1 MKKVKELLTKNKKI
15 TVCAVGILCVLV
27 VAGISLLFS
36 NRAADI
42 KRSQNLLA
50 DAKKEIENLKKEISA
65 PDRDTFITIDNKVVV
80 GFVEIKSLDINYPVM
95 NAFNDNTYNYSMC
108 RTGNKMPWDIE
119 GMTIYGID
127 SFTDSLNDMKDGET
141 LTFEDL
147 AGEKHEYRYD
157 KNYAENNADNNVKN
171 YNDYGIKIC
180 NVDKNGKEKKCFWFV
195 KK

>member
-42 KRSQNLLA
+42 KRSQNLLT

>member
-1 MKKVKELLTKNKKI
+1 
-15 TVCAVGILCVLV
+15 
-27 VAGISLLFS
+27 
-36 NRAADI
+36 
-42 KRSQNLLA
+42 
-50 DAKKEIENLKKEISA
+50 
-65 PDRDTFITIDNKVVV
+65 
-80 GFVEIKSLDINYPVM
+80 
-95 NAFNDNTYNYSMC
+95 
-108 RTGNKMPWDIE
+108 
-119 GMTIYGID
+119 
-127 SFTDSLNDMKDGET
+127 MKDGKT